1 MFLICSLTLKSN
13 LRKWRRIKM
22 GFVVQ
27 RGNELVKRKTHAT
40 SVISGFRVAMGEAV
54 NYIEQSLSVPI
65 TELPKDALLNV
76 ARTSMSSKIIG
87 SESDFFADLI
97 VKSILRVKTTN
108 KRGETKYPIGHI
120 NILRSTGKSAKES
133 MYIEGYA
140 LNCTIASQAMPKKMM
155 KAKIALLDFNL
166 QKTRLPMGVSIT
178 ITDPKELLA
187 IHQREADILKER
199 VDLILKSGAN
209 VILTTKAIDDLAQK
223 YLVEAGVMG
232 VRRCKKSD
240 LKKIAKA
247 TGGKLI
253 LSMADLEGEESFDA
267 ANLGEADIVSQEPV
281 SDQELIIIRGTKEAQ
296 GASIILRGANAL
308 MLDEMDRSVHDALCA
323 LKRVLEMGSVV
334 PGGGAVEVG
343 LAMYLESFARTLG
356 SREQLAIAE
365 FAQALLVIP
374 KTLAINAAQ
383 DATDLVAKLC
393 TLHKAAQDNDDK
405 KQFSR
410 FGLDLTEGKP
420 RDNVAAGV
428 IEPTQGKIKCVQ
440 FATEAAMSILRID
453 DLIKLERRAAPQ
465 HADPHDDC

>member
-1 MFLICSLTLKSN
+1 
-13 LRKWRRIKM
+13 
-22 GFVVQ
+22 
-27 RGNELVKRKTHAT
+27 
-40 SVISGFRVAMGEAV
+40 MGEAV
-54 NYIEQSLSVPI
+54 QYIQQSLAVQI
-65 TELPKDALLNV
+65 DTLPKDTLMNV

-87 SESDFFADLI
+87 AESDFFADLA
-97 VKSILRVKTTN
+97 VKAILRVKQLS
-108 KRGETKYPIGHI
+108 KRGEVKYPIGHI
-120 NILRSTGKSAKES
+120 NVLRSTGKSARES
-133 MYIEGYA
+133 QYIEGYA
-140 LNCTIASQAMPKKMM
+140 LNCTISSQAMPKKMT

-166 QKTRLPMGVSIT
+166 QKTKLPMGVSIT
-178 ITDPKELLA
+178 VKDPKDLLA

-209 VILTTKAIDDLAQK
+209 VILTTKAIDDLAAK

-253 LSMADLEGEESFDA
+253 LSMANLEGEESFET
-267 ANLGEADIVSQEPV
+267 ANLGEADIVSQEPI
-281 SDQELIIIRGTKEAQ
+281 SDQELIIIRGTKETQ

-308 MLDEMDRSVHDALCA
+308 MLDEMDRSIHDALCA
-323 LKRVLEMGSVV
+323 LKRVLEMGSIV

-374 KTLAINAAQ
+374 KTLAVNAAQ
-383 DATDLVAKLC
+383 DATDLTAKLC
-393 TLHKAAQDNDDK
+393 TLHKAAQDKDDK
-405 KQFSR
+405 KQFAR
-410 FGLDLTEGKP
+410 YGLDLTEGKP

-428 IEPTQGKIKCVQ
+428 LEPTQGKIKCIQ

-453 DLIKLERRAAPQ
+453 DLIKLERKAAP
-465 HADPHDDC
+465 ARHDEHEDHDH

>member
-1 MFLICSLTLKSN
+1 MN
-13 LRKWRRIKM
+13 
-22 GFVVQ
+22 
-27 RGNELVKRKTHAT
+27 
-40 SVISGFRVAMGEAV
+40 EAV
-54 NYIEQSLSVPI
+54 SYIQSSLAVPI
-65 TELPKDALLNV
+65 GELPKDALLNV

-87 SESDFFADLI
+87 SESDFFSDLI
-97 VKSILRVKTTN
+97 VKAITRVKQTN

-120 NILRSTGKSAKES
+120 NVLRSTGKSARES
-133 MYIEGYA
+133 MFIEGYA
-140 LNCTIASQAMPKKMM
+140 LNCTIASQGMPKKVT

-166 QKTRLPMGVSIT
+166 QKTKLPMGVSIT

-187 IHQREADILKER
+187 IHAREADILKER

-267 ANLGEADIVSQEPV
+267 ANLGDAECVSQDPV
-281 SDQELIIIRGTKEAQ
+281 SDQELIVIRGTKEAQ
-296 GASIILRGANAL
+296 GASIILRGANAT
-308 MLDEMDRSVHDALCA
+308 MLDEMDRSVHDVLCA
-323 LKRVLEMGSVV
+323 LKRVLEMGYIV

-383 DATDLVAKLC
+383 DATDLTAKLC
-393 TLHKAAQDNDDK
+393 TLHKAAQDKEDK
-405 KQFSR
+405 KQFAR
-410 FGLDLTEGKP
+410 YGLDLVEGKP

-428 IEPTQGKIKCVQ
+428 IEPAQGKTKCIQ

-453 DLIKLERRAAPQ
+453 DLIKLERKAAPQ
-465 HADPHDDC
+465 RADPHDDHDH